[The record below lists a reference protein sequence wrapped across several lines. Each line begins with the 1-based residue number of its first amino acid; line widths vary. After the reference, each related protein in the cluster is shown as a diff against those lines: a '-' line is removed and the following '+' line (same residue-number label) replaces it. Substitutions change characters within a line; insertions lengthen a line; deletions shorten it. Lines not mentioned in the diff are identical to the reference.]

1 MKVVDNGKG
10 DGSEVLGTTKE
21 EVIVSGDD
29 AEYIYKLVSGALAN
43 KSFVSDGAKYDT
55 TLTLGLAIKNLDIA
69 FTNSRTYVLSGDE
82 LAEYTNMDDVDRFT
96 LSETI
101 DITTQFKAGK
111 ENDIDLSAVL
121 KAFLPSLTD
130 EQLLVIK
137 AQADDGGDVNR
148 SVQLV
153 VDADIQIAALLNYMR
168 TELVKYA
175 GDDDQFDGD
184 MDLFTVL
191 ELLKKVI
198 ENIKSSEL
206 VNLIADI
213 ASYVNLSVR
222 LQTKG
227 GNDSE
232 YHDMLGI
239 YMVGGTFTLLT
250 DEERNNV
257 YSEHYVDPSE
267 RYDHYFETKN
277 GSYYLAE
284 DGTYKYISASEFA
297 GTRYSYDS
305 SYCYKN
311 EKGNYKREN
320 GGLFV
325 DLSYFNIPS
334 LRIDANEIRKLV
346 SSIFAATSQE
356 AMTAAD
362 DNNGNGEED
371 KKDKISFPLVKDDSI
386 LGYIRTFAYGLQI
399 TSRYVKVL
407 AQADYINSILSL
419 VMGENAIQFDA
430 DEFKN
435 QSNVTLYTDNTRYSY
450 AQANVVVDEFKSSV
464 AGLDKSSAEYKK
476 LAKDLKNTL
485 TKSKYL
491 FDITEY
497 SGVGAQNK
505 GVYYK
510 DADGAYVQK
519 SEMSQVEREAYDKK
533 VVAGTAS
540 YYDIKKVEVFVKLQ
554 NGGAYVLYADATQT
568 QINNCEKVEELKND
582 YLIRVPKLYFKNASG
597 EYEAVNFT
605 YWLVTPLKSRNE
617 FISINLYLWN
627 HKVSLAINAPK
638 VGVTKFNY
646 VTGEDAMRN
655 HDISNIASGARYVNT
670 NEDIYTSVD
679 KATDGTDNWV
689 FDYYTAGTFDTAKY
703 AASPRYY
710 EYKSKYVPIDE
721 DTLFVKD
728 AAGKYQ
734 KAAAS
739 AAELPDYIGEMEK
752 GNAEYYVWTGTAYV
766 RIQRTFIYKKYTYNT
781 EKKVLLAHDDV
792 KGDDQYFV
800 KVQQESSVK
809 QPDFSDAK
817 YADYQ
822 YKEYVD
828 TDNLYYISL
837 TLSGRLFLEAGKIY
851 LPYDVYEELYKSLH
865 GGVAPTEDV
874 IKSIAY
880 KKFQGDYV
888 KLAATDNISTLK
900 ANGGLYLWVNSTLDD
915 KYNGVNEALG
925 DVLGNILGAMKGK
938 FQIAEDM
945 TFNIYFSIRL
955 NLGFKLYILPS
966 FSIDVRDLD
975 VAIDV
980 WGEQNDLLENGNYVT
995 SADRDENK
1003 YEGKLLDGTK
1013 PHILGIYYDNDKD
1026 TSKAGLYIDAE
1037 ALLGKDAKLF
1047 VDMSEYPLEDVL
1059 TGIVGKAIQG
1069 DASDASVASDEVTDK
1084 NPDKQSSASTS
1095 LFLNIFTNAI
1105 AINVTSGFAKVLL
1118 AELLPDSA
1126 SIADMLPN
1134 LKVYIKQNLNPYD
1147 ITIGAILFNEKGDVP
1162 MFDLGLNIQGLN
1174 GVAGESSSIDF
1185 GRKEDILAMQQG
1197 SNAIFYYASFYRD
1210 NDNNDYTNYYGKNFQ
1225 NKDYVRL
1232 YKGVDGNEYYAKEN
1246 GGYDLSDNGDGT
1258 YTATEN
1264 ASGKY
1269 AIYKSNDGSI
1279 AGPEDRYM
1287 LATPVYSEVVKARQY
1302 AYDGIV
1308 YTDVDGIYMPV
1319 HERLNDIAGNNN
1331 VKNSSYRELV
1341 KTNQFTTF
1349 TGTLYIVDSNSN
1361 YVKTT
1366 KDNLQGFTGEG
1377 NLQYKKLADGT
1388 YEAIDANGNGY
1399 TDMEEADTYT
1409 GTVYKKVTD
1418 FTNYTKALSLN
1429 LGDLL
1434 GGGEFDVT
1442 SVLAGLDSVEL
1453 GANLNIKMTLD
1464 DVINWTYQF
1473 TKFIGSDQIAEYLY
1487 FVATSLKNNKEFE
1500 SFIGLN
1506 VDLKAYLKLANL
1518 VKMIAG
1524 DKSVGILQA
1533 LEGAKIYLEL
1543 TYVTNFH
1550 GDAQP
1555 KALLWV
1561 EIREGKLYVNLDA
1574 SEIGDIVGWGDFFS
1588 YGVIEGLD
1596 LSSILGSSATTAS
1609 AQASVAAMAA
1619 DEEVNTGMIPA
1630 NIWSVLN
1637 VVLGRLLIANDF
1649 ITVGLNET
1657 LIADLIG
1664 MLADSD
1670 SAVLQGIGEFLP
1682 KLRTTDT
1689 KDTSGIT
1696 INFYGNSPS
1705 VDINLGFKV
1714 GTLVYETV
1722 ANFNAMY
1729 GEKGKYFKGSNWSG
1743 TTFTK
1748 DSNGNYTVGSGADND
1763 TYVLMST
1770 DDYALVAYAY
1780 PAWDGDTYDY
1790 VAASN
1795 TFVKHEGAGKGA
1807 YLKQGDFAIAISLGK
1822 LYATVNK
1829 DFSVDKDSKFA
1840 DKNADG
1846 TIKYVESATGKYVKD
1861 GEIYRLATEADKDLT
1876 HYAASYSNY
1885 VRLQNA
1891 TAHLEMSIDVSLYGS
1906 GKAGDANIIDLSEIL
1921 DMIMGLISP
1930 DSAISGSTL
1939 KLNIVNEFGN
1949 DKEAFLTL
1957 DLAANIDVN
1966 TFKVELALELNKN
1979 AKGTSGTTVSKKLL
1993 GVYLIDNALYVDLS
2007 GILGNTAKIAVTDL
2021 NLDGLLEGVLGKFLN
2036 TEDTSA
2042 TGASTASKSDITTI
2056 EQTMKDYAYFM
2067 INVTPQKL
2075 LLQLNA
2081 DLINAIYKKVM
2092 QIRGLDST
2100 KNLIPDIGDLLLKMD
2115 ASETGAKK
2123 YVKFASAAEKE
2134 SYAGKTYNKIGI
2146 RYVEATDGTKG
2157 DYYQD
2162 STSTRT
2168 MFSLN
2173 LRFSDGLYFCLDIPA
2188 PEITKDI
2195 STGIA
2200 TQFGVTKSDYIEILS
2215 LDLNSLIGGT
2225 GTFDISSLKLPTIGL
2240 SASLELTMTS
2250 KNLKPGDEGYSDSLA
2265 GWVISLFENLLGG
2278 QSMFGKFTALTLN
2291 NGALYDGGTQYEGK
2305 VYVKNGDAYELYTGT
2320 TYSASTTYY
2329 KYTLADINI
2338 TMASEA
2344 INFTIDI
2351 AANINLAPILAYG
2364 IGGILFSDIAVD
2376 IKAGDPINSTIL
2388 SLYYLGSSRLMK
2400 QSDGRWELGAATSPV
2415 YTENEIYS
2423 DAIYIDATGLGLGKI
2438 KFQGIAGLL
2447 GATPSYDAAIASGAS
2462 VSSDATTSDADASAE
2477 AKAAAGNALYLQVDI
2492 ENGRLGMSFD
2502 SAFISTLIGMLGI
2515 DLGNITLPPIKSVK
2529 LDINLGESGFESINL
2544 NAQLDSVGTGAN
2556 VAIKN
2561 VSLGFGESK
2570 VDSEKLINSVKT
2582 GYAGLTFSKTSGL
2595 MSLVQN
2601 AIDNLK
2607 PGLNI
2612 EIQNK
2617 VWQLRQARNV
2627 STAYDHSTITL
2638 NGRKVL
2644 TATNLKEYTDSDR
2657 NYNIRL
2663 DLKSNNAQTG
2673 LSAIVGGNNIFVTNL
2688 SLPTGGLVGAI
2699 VPLISA
2705 LNCLDLGGMMGSS
2718 PLLKLVSGTD
2728 GDDSTY
2734 EYPSAKT
2741 AADTSTQ
2748 VASGWNADKTSYS
2761 YPVKLDNLIKSVDV
2775 NLFNDHEYW
2784 PYFNGA
2790 TAVSSGAGK
2799 ISLKVKLN
2807 KDAYNELMIMVSC
2820 ILMGLM
2826 KDKIDGDDGEPYF
2839 GDINKVGSGGSGLSK
2854 YLIDG
2859 IGDTDEITKFYNGL
2873 DALVQANASTQQ
2885 KVNYVEPFMRSLPVT
2900 LTKWALMFALD
2911 AAKVS
2916 LPWGTIQSLAS
2927 EIVQDLNKLI
2937 GGILPIPFASGEID
2951 PSINIYID
2959 LNPTAS
2965 EYGLSS
2971 DKTVKPGIQAIEI
2984 KVNGEKNGIG
2994 TAMKYNRAKTTDKNN
3009 MKTVAG
3015 GGGAVAAGSSNSTTT
3030 DINEAWDF
3038 FMIRITPY
3046 SFNESS
3052 FTSGML
3058 QFDDSES
3065 AANIGVEPPTEI
3077 VIEDPATRKGY
3088 AVSGGARKDFELRD
3102 SFFFDATLFPQKA
3115 TVNFPIWIEDRQM
3128 TSYNA
3133 GSQYQDATGTYI
3145 VWDAASVDLTAA
3157 NSETADENGRRL
3169 AGYVYGYALN
3179 TVLYA
3184 IPVYVTND
3192 KELQTVKG
3200 FYRNNDGSYSEK
3212 ALGVDIDTESSKYM
3226 AELPDLVRIAFS
3238 SGKYTFGTY
3247 MTDSLGNMAY
3257 AVINPIS
3264 GAPSENGYQI
3274 LTQPTQAEIDKG
3286 ATANLNKDGNKYVLY
3301 PAYIAGL
3308 VTESKDGK
3316 DVYKTITVGDATYY
3330 VLDRSKL
3337 PTGRQFP
3344 AGTIEWN
3351 TDDFKYDWQGST
3363 SWKSGDES
3371 NVVKVGFT
3379 YQWGLGKA
3387 VEDTI
3392 ALTAKNYKISRL
3404 TSMSTSKDS
3413 SAPQVSFKSERDSNG
3428 NYTTIFEIDSMSVDA
3443 STQDLVA
3450 YLNSFKYVNGKFVTE
3465 SSMTGYDVEWDTT
3478 ELAKAIDAIKQD
3490 GKVNFYKGI
3499 DVTVK
3504 AKVGGERF
3512 SIFTS
3517 VTKNLTT
3524 TDKVGFIGKSE
3535 TYVGKFAQE
3544 VNVRIVVKPFV
3555 FDSMVSEV
3563 TFDQYQYST
3572 ITAESLG
3579 NSYQIYVKDASG
3591 NKVAKT
3597 LSVGSALQV
3606 EAPFIKAGETY
3617 YDAYNNGV
3625 HKLTSDEITF
3635 NGYSNSRSYPLYVKL
3650 TIGTE
3655 FSGKQEVYVPL
3666 AVNALSPSTL
3676 NVTVSHEDTLNPT
3689 WVESEEHERYQVSF
3703 GSATHTMYPDWSTV
3717 TYYTNA
3723 ACTKVK
3729 AEQNI
3734 FDGGTIY
3741 AQVEARVKDA
3751 DGKDLALVNT
3761 GKTDENGN
3769 AIYEAQKITLR
3780 LSVEQ
3785 QTVKSVNFFYD
3796 ESIGDLASYIR
3807 VNGMTA
3813 ELKAKLADKN
3823 NYTGSVYQQTH
3834 VIDGEAFGIDPIN
3847 FAQNRSDYFKMSDWG
3862 DVANGTPVL
3871 VNLVKGDSYIAYVR
3885 AFESVVSD
3893 ANYNGISQ
3901 TIYALIGNN
3910 KVAINV
3916 NIPSYAF
3923 TGGKLTDSESKLTT
3937 LGGRVA
3943 GEGAEVLSLGYNVYD
3958 EWKLPASANVQTA
3971 EGKGAIDVAIK
3982 WIDYAAPSKDEI
3994 VTDESG
4000 SYVERKYFFFDGLA
4014 IRYPQADGFTARIY
4028 LDGFNAAADIV
4039 PDGMSNEYD
4048 VFDKFTFA
4056 TTATVTVD
4064 GTTYHKVPL
4073 HWLDTSMP
4081 TAEEIKNGS
4090 FTRKAYVLGNYV
4102 AGNDIT
4108 FDYTVTINND
4118 FTLDGISGSY
4128 KEGFATDLTADNFY
4142 KGLLKSTTLRVNGK
4156 EIPVTLAWSNDY
4168 TAQSG
4173 YNGEMTLTITSM
4185 DGDKVAL
4192 SSNVVANVTVAMTG
4206 IEGLAN
4212 GQSYR
4217 LDPYAKASTLFA
4229 NGSVQKVKV
4238 AGSEV
4243 LQDVRVEYN
4252 FDNEEFYANISKYF
4266 GKKYKVAVT
4275 YRYNAGA
4282 HEQTETG
4289 EIEVYVVD
4297 RTIMYMSDYE
4307 NRSIVVDTFLHKDA
4321 SYLANVMRITTVNGD
4336 TFDAFFDWSDVDKL
4350 IKSGTSNTAY
4360 MATAVIGIERADGG
4374 YVKADITGSG
4384 IQSYVTIEDYVDFMK
4399 RDNKDFKLTD
4409 EARYMLAKQRVNVPV
4424 TVLDR
4429 TIVDAELML
4438 DGTGL
4443 EYLYTESKYST
4454 VTDTLVG
4461 MNGGVADGRYIDI
4474 VYTKATGMPEEYVYY
4489 NHFAYAGADRLP
4501 SRMTLT
4507 FANGDKG
4514 NYFISYEN
4522 APTARDLANLSATLD
4537 RKMTVHVWDSEEKN
4551 FEVMPSFEMTIKIR
4565 VSKVTLTNSDLAY
4578 NDMSVGS
4585 YKYNKDVYTD
4595 SENSVYNTANYDKT
4609 ATFYVGAQFVTAY
4622 AWWNEGKEAI
4632 GANQYDYNTTYKKRH
4647 GFTDT
4652 DGTTYPGIYK
4662 VYGGFENEKD
4672 YAGVKFYVYN
4682 QDTKNYALF
4691 DGDVS
4696 TIGENFKTSDGKDLY
4711 LLVYVTT
4718 QTLNVSWNAQD
4729 VKYTFRGGN
4738 VAVEATLTGG
4748 VKDNDASAKVDVTVH
4763 INNSRT
4769 ESATLVTG
4777 NGDALFKN
4785 GEFVIDP
4792 YLNANVFARKSGYS
4806 GDRYEKSSTAIGGY
4820 VKNNLDGT
4828 YKLVNGE
4835 YVAMT
4840 AAELDRDYVNFP
4852 TKLNVT
4858 LANGATVELPVTWDF
4873 SGVNVT
4879 YAGGE
4884 YTAYAIV
4891 NYGGEYN
4898 YGTNEVGTQRIRF
4911 TVRVLDRSVVSI
4923 ADESALKA
4931 LVGYANG
4938 TNSGVEQYVNPYEY
4952 VKPTMPTELKFNER
4966 TGNGDATQV
4975 VTYTTKDTNHLLV
4988 WSFDEFR
4995 PSYNGGLIYVTAKLI
5010 GMDGNVQ
5017 SYKIPFL
5024 VKRMLANN
5032 MTSAKTT
5039 KNSSGKTVLTT
5050 TSVYNSAVENS
5061 VAKQHSASI
5070 PTIPQD

>member
-1 MKVVDNGKG
+1 
-10 DGSEVLGTTKE
+10 
-21 EVIVSGDD
+21 
-29 AEYIYKLVSGALAN
+29 
-43 KSFVSDGAKYDT
+43 
-55 TLTLGLAIKNLDIA
+55 
-69 FTNSRTYVLSGDE
+69 
-82 LAEYTNMDDVDRFT
+82 
-96 LSETI
+96 
-101 DITTQFKAGK
+101 
-111 ENDIDLSAVL
+111 
-121 KAFLPSLTD
+121 
-130 EQLLVIK
+130 
-137 AQADDGGDVNR
+137 
-148 SVQLV
+148 
-153 VDADIQIAALLNYMR
+153 
-168 TELVKYA
+168 
-175 GDDDQFDGD
+175 
-184 MDLFTVL
+184 
-191 ELLKKVI
+191 
-198 ENIKSSEL
+198 
-206 VNLIADI
+206 
-213 ASYVNLSVR
+213 
-222 LQTKG
+222 
-227 GNDSE
+227 
-232 YHDMLGI
+232 
-239 YMVGGTFTLLT
+239 
-250 DEERNNV
+250 
-257 YSEHYVDPSE
+257 
-267 RYDHYFETKN
+267 
-277 GSYYLAE
+277 
-284 DGTYKYISASEFA
+284 
-297 GTRYSYDS
+297 
-305 SYCYKN
+305 
-311 EKGNYKREN
+311 
-320 GGLFV
+320 
-325 DLSYFNIPS
+325 
-334 LRIDANEIRKLV
+334 
-346 SSIFAATSQE
+346 
-356 AMTAAD
+356 
-362 DNNGNGEED
+362 
-371 KKDKISFPLVKDDSI
+371 
-386 LGYIRTFAYGLQI
+386 
-399 TSRYVKVL
+399 
-407 AQADYINSILSL
+407 
-419 VMGENAIQFDA
+419 
-430 DEFKN
+430 
-435 QSNVTLYTDNTRYSY
+435 
-450 AQANVVVDEFKSSV
+450 
-464 AGLDKSSAEYKK
+464 
-476 LAKDLKNTL
+476 
-485 TKSKYL
+485 
-491 FDITEY
+491 
-497 SGVGAQNK
+497 
-505 GVYYK
+505 
-510 DADGAYVQK
+510 
-519 SEMSQVEREAYDKK
+519 
-533 VVAGTAS
+533 
-540 YYDIKKVEVFVKLQ
+540 
-554 NGGAYVLYADATQT
+554 
-568 QINNCEKVEELKND
+568 
-582 YLIRVPKLYFKNASG
+582 
-597 EYEAVNFT
+597 
-605 YWLVTPLKSRNE
+605 
-617 FISINLYLWN
+617 
-627 HKVSLAINAPK
+627 
-638 VGVTKFNY
+638 
-646 VTGEDAMRN
+646 
-655 HDISNIASGARYVNT
+655 
-670 NEDIYTSVD
+670 
-679 KATDGTDNWV
+679 
-689 FDYYTAGTFDTAKY
+689 
-703 AASPRYY
+703 
-710 EYKSKYVPIDE
+710 
-721 DTLFVKD
+721 
-728 AAGKYQ
+728 
-734 KAAAS
+734 
-739 AAELPDYIGEMEK
+739 
-752 GNAEYYVWTGTAYV
+752 
-766 RIQRTFIYKKYTYNT
+766 
-781 EKKVLLAHDDV
+781 
-792 KGDDQYFV
+792 
-800 KVQQESSVK
+800 
-809 QPDFSDAK
+809 
-817 YADYQ
+817 
-822 YKEYVD
+822 
-828 TDNLYYISL
+828 
-837 TLSGRLFLEAGKIY
+837 
-851 LPYDVYEELYKSLH
+851 
-865 GGVAPTEDV
+865 
-874 IKSIAY
+874 
-880 KKFQGDYV
+880 
-888 KLAATDNISTLK
+888 
-900 ANGGLYLWVNSTLDD
+900 
-915 KYNGVNEALG
+915 
-925 DVLGNILGAMKGK
+925 
-938 FQIAEDM
+938 
-945 TFNIYFSIRL
+945 
-955 NLGFKLYILPS
+955 
-966 FSIDVRDLD
+966 
-975 VAIDV
+975 
-980 WGEQNDLLENGNYVT
+980 
-995 SADRDENK
+995 
-1003 YEGKLLDGTK
+1003 
-1013 PHILGIYYDNDKD
+1013 
-1026 TSKAGLYIDAE
+1026 
-1037 ALLGKDAKLF
+1037 
-1047 VDMSEYPLEDVL
+1047 
-1059 TGIVGKAIQG
+1059 
-1069 DASDASVASDEVTDK
+1069 
-1084 NPDKQSSASTS
+1084 
-1095 LFLNIFTNAI
+1095 
-1105 AINVTSGFAKVLL
+1105 
-1118 AELLPDSA
+1118 
-1126 SIADMLPN
+1126 
-1134 LKVYIKQNLNPYD
+1134 
-1147 ITIGAILFNEKGDVP
+1147 
-1162 MFDLGLNIQGLN
+1162 
-1174 GVAGESSSIDF
+1174 
-1185 GRKEDILAMQQG
+1185 
-1197 SNAIFYYASFYRD
+1197 
-1210 NDNNDYTNYYGKNFQ
+1210 
-1225 NKDYVRL
+1225 
-1232 YKGVDGNEYYAKEN
+1232 
-1246 GGYDLSDNGDGT
+1246 
-1258 YTATEN
+1258 
-1264 ASGKY
+1264 
-1269 AIYKSNDGSI
+1269 
-1279 AGPEDRYM
+1279 
-1287 LATPVYSEVVKARQY
+1287 
-1302 AYDGIV
+1302 
-1308 YTDVDGIYMPV
+1308 
-1319 HERLNDIAGNNN
+1319 
-1331 VKNSSYRELV
+1331 
-1341 KTNQFTTF
+1341 
-1349 TGTLYIVDSNSN
+1349 
-1361 YVKTT
+1361 
-1366 KDNLQGFTGEG
+1366 
-1377 NLQYKKLADGT
+1377 
-1388 YEAIDANGNGY
+1388 
-1399 TDMEEADTYT
+1399 
-1409 GTVYKKVTD
+1409 
-1418 FTNYTKALSLN
+1418 
-1429 LGDLL
+1429 
-1434 GGGEFDVT
+1434 
-1442 SVLAGLDSVEL
+1442 
-1453 GANLNIKMTLD
+1453 
-1464 DVINWTYQF
+1464 
-1473 TKFIGSDQIAEYLY
+1473 
-1487 FVATSLKNNKEFE
+1487 
-1500 SFIGLN
+1500 
-1506 VDLKAYLKLANL
+1506 
-1518 VKMIAG
+1518 
-1524 DKSVGILQA
+1524 
-1533 LEGAKIYLEL
+1533 
-1543 TYVTNFH
+1543 
-1550 GDAQP
+1550 
-1555 KALLWV
+1555 
-1561 EIREGKLYVNLDA
+1561 
-1574 SEIGDIVGWGDFFS
+1574 
-1588 YGVIEGLD
+1588 
-1596 LSSILGSSATTAS
+1596 
-1609 AQASVAAMAA
+1609 
-1619 DEEVNTGMIPA
+1619 
-1630 NIWSVLN
+1630 
-1637 VVLGRLLIANDF
+1637 
-1649 ITVGLNET
+1649 
-1657 LIADLIG
+1657 
-1664 MLADSD
+1664 
-1670 SAVLQGIGEFLP
+1670 
-1682 KLRTTDT
+1682 
-1689 KDTSGIT
+1689 
-1696 INFYGNSPS
+1696 
-1705 VDINLGFKV
+1705 
-1714 GTLVYETV
+1714 
-1722 ANFNAMY
+1722 
-1729 GEKGKYFKGSNWSG
+1729 
-1743 TTFTK
+1743 
-1748 DSNGNYTVGSGADND
+1748 
-1763 TYVLMST
+1763 
-1770 DDYALVAYAY
+1770 
-1780 PAWDGDTYDY
+1780 
-1790 VAASN
+1790 
-1795 TFVKHEGAGKGA
+1795 
-1807 YLKQGDFAIAISLGK
+1807 
-1822 LYATVNK
+1822 
-1829 DFSVDKDSKFA
+1829 
-1840 DKNADG
+1840 
-1846 TIKYVESATGKYVKD
+1846 
-1861 GEIYRLATEADKDLT
+1861 
-1876 HYAASYSNY
+1876 
-1885 VRLQNA
+1885 
-1891 TAHLEMSIDVSLYGS
+1891 
-1906 GKAGDANIIDLSEIL
+1906 
-1921 DMIMGLISP
+1921 
-1930 DSAISGSTL
+1930 
-1939 KLNIVNEFGN
+1939 
-1949 DKEAFLTL
+1949 
-1957 DLAANIDVN
+1957 
-1966 TFKVELALELNKN
+1966 
-1979 AKGTSGTTVSKKLL
+1979 
-1993 GVYLIDNALYVDLS
+1993 
-2007 GILGNTAKIAVTDL
+2007 
-2021 NLDGLLEGVLGKFLN
+2021 
-2036 TEDTSA
+2036 
-2042 TGASTASKSDITTI
+2042 
-2056 EQTMKDYAYFM
+2056 
-2067 INVTPQKL
+2067 
-2075 LLQLNA
+2075 
-2081 DLINAIYKKVM
+2081 
-2092 QIRGLDST
+2092 
-2100 KNLIPDIGDLLLKMD
+2100 
-2115 ASETGAKK
+2115 
-2123 YVKFASAAEKE
+2123 
-2134 SYAGKTYNKIGI
+2134 
-2146 RYVEATDGTKG
+2146 
-2157 DYYQD
+2157 
-2162 STSTRT
+2162 
-2168 MFSLN
+2168 
-2173 LRFSDGLYFCLDIPA
+2173 
-2188 PEITKDI
+2188 
-2195 STGIA
+2195 
-2200 TQFGVTKSDYIEILS
+2200 
-2215 LDLNSLIGGT
+2215 
-2225 GTFDISSLKLPTIGL
+2225 
-2240 SASLELTMTS
+2240 
-2250 KNLKPGDEGYSDSLA
+2250 
-2265 GWVISLFENLLGG
+2265 
-2278 QSMFGKFTALTLN
+2278 
-2291 NGALYDGGTQYEGK
+2291 
-2305 VYVKNGDAYELYTGT
+2305 
-2320 TYSASTTYY
+2320 
-2329 KYTLADINI
+2329 
-2338 TMASEA
+2338 
-2344 INFTIDI
+2344 
-2351 AANINLAPILAYG
+2351 
-2364 IGGILFSDIAVD
+2364 
-2376 IKAGDPINSTIL
+2376 
-2388 SLYYLGSSRLMK
+2388 
-2400 QSDGRWELGAATSPV
+2400 
-2415 YTENEIYS
+2415 
-2423 DAIYIDATGLGLGKI
+2423 
-2438 KFQGIAGLL
+2438 
-2447 GATPSYDAAIASGAS
+2447 
-2462 VSSDATTSDADASAE
+2462 
-2477 AKAAAGNALYLQVDI
+2477 
-2492 ENGRLGMSFD
+2492 
-2502 SAFISTLIGMLGI
+2502 
-2515 DLGNITLPPIKSVK
+2515 
-2529 LDINLGESGFESINL
+2529 
-2544 NAQLDSVGTGAN
+2544 
-2556 VAIKN
+2556 
-2561 VSLGFGESK
+2561 
-2570 VDSEKLINSVKT
+2570 
-2582 GYAGLTFSKTSGL
+2582 
-2595 MSLVQN
+2595 
-2601 AIDNLK
+2601 
-2607 PGLNI
+2607 
-2612 EIQNK
+2612 
-2617 VWQLRQARNV
+2617 
-2627 STAYDHSTITL
+2627 
-2638 NGRKVL
+2638 
-2644 TATNLKEYTDSDR
+2644 
-2657 NYNIRL
+2657 
-2663 DLKSNNAQTG
+2663 
-2673 LSAIVGGNNIFVTNL
+2673 
-2688 SLPTGGLVGAI
+2688 
-2699 VPLISA
+2699 
-2705 LNCLDLGGMMGSS
+2705 
-2718 PLLKLVSGTD
+2718 
-2728 GDDSTY
+2728 
-2734 EYPSAKT
+2734 
-2741 AADTSTQ
+2741 
-2748 VASGWNADKTSYS
+2748 
-2761 YPVKLDNLIKSVDV
+2761 
-2775 NLFNDHEYW
+2775 
-2784 PYFNGA
+2784 
-2790 TAVSSGAGK
+2790 
-2799 ISLKVKLN
+2799 
-2807 KDAYNELMIMVSC
+2807 MIMVTS

-2826 KDKIDGDDGEPYF
+2826 KDKIDSNDGEPYF
-2839 GDINKVGSGGSGLSK
+2839 GDVDKVGDGGSQLKS

-2873 DALVQANASTQQ
+2873 DELVKRDASTQE
-2885 KVNYVEPFMRSLPVT
+2885 KVKYVEPFARSLPVT

-2916 LPWGTIQSLAS
+2916 LPWGTIQNLAS

-3847 FAQNRSDYFKMSDWG
+3847 FAQNRSDYFKTSDWG

-3871 VNLVKGDSYIAYVR
+3871 VDLVKGDSYIAYVR

-3923 TGGKLTDSESKLTT
+3923 TGGKLTDRESKLTT

-4192 SSNVVANVTVAMTG
+4192 SSNVVANVTVATTG

-4522 APTARDLANLSATLD
+4522 APTARDLANLSSTLD

-4911 TVRVLDRSVVSI
+4911 IVRVLDRSVVSI

-4966 TGNGDATQV
+4966 TGNGDETQV
-4975 VTYTTKDTNHLLV
+4975 VTYKTKGDESRILV

-4995 PSYNGGLIYVTAKLI
+4995 PTYNGGLIYVTAKLI

-5061 VAKQHSASI
+5061 VAKTAFSIDPNDPTRLTMPFAYIVTFTVSTPEYDTSTGKIKTETVDADGKTIVRDKYNVLTDPETLEFFYAIVSMPADTSYTVKSSGITTNADGKSAIVQLADQERISVGIKQTNSSI
-5070 PTIPQD
+5070 APTGITADSLRSGSTLKTVATVSSVKLNVVWFGTAYVYASNDPSRSTPIASYAVMFTSVDSARSFTLPTSSNRKITYKLRAAVGVVVDNNGTVITSKVATSADAVSGVVKAGQTIPDAQFVTDTVSIEI